1 MSEFQASNFKK
12 AQGGTAPDIVGK
24 VELTS
29 PYFFV
34 PPSGDTASR
43 PASCAPGTIRFNTDV
58 GTIEVYRGDTIGW
71 EYIQKRDGQYL
82 GGAASPA
89 SGSIDGR
96 GTRALFGGG
105 YISPGPCFNNVD
117 AITVETL
124 GNTIDFN
131 NLTASKTGGYTI
143 GNSTR
148 SVYAG
153 GRLSTTPSG
162 SMTNEISFCNFSTQ
176 NDYSDSGGD
185 LSSSRGFGTG
195 LCNETRG
202 LFAGGSV
209 PAYINTIEYVTI
221 SALGNSVD
229 FGDVSYG
236 VLGYAYGFSSTT
248 RGIIAG
254 GVRVN
259 APNSDSYNE
268 VGYVT
273 ISSTGDTTDFGDLN
287 FDKYEGGAGSSATRG
302 LVMAGYGPNY
312 THRIEF
318 CTMATTG
325 NFINFGDLTNLN
337 GSGKYSASSKTR
349 AVVGGG
355 YINPG
360 AGDLG
365 FSNII
370 EFVEISTQGNGTDFG
385 DFINFGRRSNAF
397 NNSCN
402 GHGGL

>member
-1 MSEFQASNFKK
+1 MSEINASNFKK
-12 AQGGTAPDIVGK
+12 EHGDLAPDLVG
-24 VELTS
+24 VTELTS

-34 PPSGDTASR
+34 PPSGTTAER
-43 PASCAPGTIRFNTDV
+43 PEDCEAGTLRFNTDI
-58 GTIEVYRGDTIGW
+58 GTLEVYRGDTIGW
-71 EYIQKRDGQYL
+71 EQIQRREGQYL

-96 GTRALFGGG
+96 GTRAIFGGG
-105 YISPGPCFNNVD
+105 YIAPGPCFNNTD
-117 AITVETL
+117 AITIETL

-185 LSSSRGFGTG
+185 LSSSRGMGAA

-202 LFAGGSV
+202 LFTGASV

-221 SALGNSVD
+221 SALGDSVD
-229 FGDVSYG
+229 FGDISYG
-236 VLGYAYGFSSTT
+236 RAGYAYALSSTT

-254 GVRVN
+254 GLL
-259 APNSDSYNE
+259 YNPPSPATFDDI
-268 VGYVT
+268 GFVT
-273 ISSTGDTTDFGDLN
+273 ISSTGNTSTFGDLN
-287 FDKYEGGAGSSATRG
+287 YEKYEGGAGSSATRG
-302 LVMAGYGPNY
+302 LIMCGYGPNY
-312 THRIEF
+312 TSLVEF
-318 CTMATTG
+318 ITIATTG
-325 NFINFGDLTNLN
+325 NALEFGNLTNLN
-337 GSGKYSASSKTR
+337 GNGKYSASSKTR
-349 AVVGGG
+349 AVIGGG
-355 YINPG
+355 YSYPQ
-360 AGDLG
+360 ADY
-365 FSNII
+365 SNTI
-370 EFVEISTQGNGTDFG
+370 EFVNIATTGNGVDFG
-385 DFINFGRRSNAF
+385 DFINFGRRANSF

>member
-12 AQGGTAPDIVGK
+12 ENGGTPDLVGMTA
-24 VELTS
+24 LTS

-34 PPSGDTASR
+34 PPSGTTAER
-43 PASCAPGTIRFNTDV
+43 PESCAAGTLRFNTDL
-58 GTIEVYRGDTIGW
+58 GTLEVYKGDDIGW
-71 EYIQKRDGQYL
+71 ESIERREGQYL
-82 GGAASPA
+82 SGVEAPA

-105 YISPGPCFNNVD
+105 YIAPGPCFNNVD
-117 AITVETL
+117 AITVDTL

-131 NLTASKTGGYTI
+131 NLTASKTGGFTL

-162 SMTNEISFCNFSTQ
+162 SATDEISFCTFSTQ
-176 NDYSDSGGD
+176 NDYSDSGGN
-185 LSSSRGFGTG
+185 LSGNRVFGAG

-202 LFAGGSV
+202 LFAGASV

-221 SALGNSVD
+221 SALGNSID
-229 FGDVSYG
+229 FGDISFGKSGYSYG
-236 VLGYAYGFSSTT
+236 LSSTT

-254 GVRVN
+254 GLRVS
-259 APNSDSYNE
+259 APDTASYNE

-273 ISSTGDTTDFGDLN
+273 ISSTGNTTDFGDLN
-287 FDKYEGGAGSSATRG
+287 FDKYEGGAGTSATRG
-302 LVMAGYGPNY
+302 VVMAGYGPNY
-312 THRIEF
+312 TQLMEF

-325 NFINFGDLTNLN
+325 NFIEFGDLTNLN
-337 GSGKYSASSKTR
+337 GNGKYSASSKTR

-355 YINPG
+355 YVHPG
-360 AGDLG
+360 SGDLG
-365 FSNII
+365 YSNTI
-370 EFVEISTQGNGTDFG
+370 EFITIATTGNSQDFG
-385 DFINFGRRSNAF
+385 DFINFGRRSNSF

>member
-1 MSEFQASNFKK
+1 MSEVRVNNLSNENNT
-12 AQGGTAPDIVGK
+12 GGPTISGI
-24 VELTS
+24 TTYS
-29 PYFFV
+29 GRHFFV
-34 PPSGDTASR
+34 PPQGDTASR
-43 PASCAPGTIRFNTDV
+43 PEDCEPGSLRFNTDSAKL
-58 GTIEVYRGDTIGW
+58 EYFRGNTIGW
-71 EYIQKRDGQYL
+71 TEIEASSHEL
-82 GGAASPA
+82 GGAAT

-96 GTRALFGGG
+96 GTRAIFAGG
-105 YISPGPCFNNVD
+105 YIAPGPCFNNTD
-117 AITVETL
+117 AITIETL

-131 NLTASKTGGYTI
+131 NLTASKTGGYTL

-162 SMTNEISFCNFSTQ
+162 SSTDEISFCTFSTQ

-185 LSSSRGFGTG
+185 LSASKTFGTG

-209 PAYINTIEYVTI
+209 PAYNNTIEYVTI
-221 SALGNSVD
+221 SALGNSID
-229 FGDVSYG
+229 FGDISYG
-236 VLGYAYGFSSTT
+236 KAGYAYGFSSTT

-259 APNSDSYNE
+259 TPDTDSYNE
-268 VGYVT
+268 VGFVT
-273 ISSTGDTTDFGDLN
+273 ISSTGNTTDFGDLN
-287 FDKYEGGAGSSATRG
+287 YDKYEGGAGSSATRG
-302 LVMAGYGPNY
+302 VVMAGYGPNY
-312 THRIEF
+312 TNMIEF

-325 NFINFGDLTNLN
+325 NFIDFGDLTNLN
-337 GSGKYSASSKTR
+337 GNGKYSASSKTR

-355 YINPG
+355 YSTPQ
-360 AGDLG
+360 ADY
-365 FSNII
+365 SNTI
-370 EFVEISTQGNGTDFG
+370 EFVNIATTGNGVDFG
-385 DFINFGRRSNAF
+385 DFINFGRRASSF